1 MKTYTEEKRIR
12 PHILTAAVFW
22 SVIIM
27 MLFNIISVRI
37 FGDKGAGYLSGPLT
51 LFYLLYVSFVLAVQ
65 KAVYA
70 MVRLRAR
77 RSQFLNAEANMIKS
91 FRIFVFA
98 GLILAIILVTCSYAI
113 ADKFFGAS
121 KIYLHIIAIG
131 ASLLFLCG
139 QGVARGYLQG
149 LGYTK
154 PILIGDMLIAVSSFA
169 TGAVISGILYNY
181 GKKVNDLFHGDMYS
195 AIYGASGV
203 VIGLFAGSVVG
214 FVQIM
219 ISKALRKKEIEQIV
233 KNGAPRY
240 LDNKNDV
247 MAGIRP
253 IIYLYSSPIL
263 MCLVDNIV
271 YTIIEVKNGNADT
284 MIESYGAFFGRI
296 GALIV
301 LISLFCCIPFIRSW
315 NRVMARYERD
325 EYEGVRDRLNKLLRS
340 NVRLIIPVTVFVFTF
355 METIQIAIFGKN
367 SELLTGVIHLS
378 SLLILFLSIGTFLAW
393 LFNHMGKSLLFIV
406 NLTIAWVVHAVLLVL
421 LVVIFNRGLV
431 GVLIAQEAAIAVF
444 DAVSL
449 FLLFRMLKYRYDF
462 LKNLGIPVL
471 AAAVSGLILMFMNML
486 FVNKIG
492 EVLTLIIGGVVFT
505 IVYMLVLILLRGI
518 STEELEKIPLGRLFM
533 SFSNRVQHDKYYEE

>member
-340 NVRLIIPVTVFVFTF
+340 SVRLIIPVTVFVFTF

>member
-77 RSQFLNAEANMIKS
+77 RSQFLNAETNMIKS

-113 ADKFFGAS
+113 ADKLFGAS

-271 YTIIEVKNGNADT
+271 YTIIEAKNGNDDT

-340 NVRLIIPVTVFVFTF
+340 SVRLIIPVTVFVFTF